1 MRRSAS
7 LRRFAQA
14 VLFLAFATSA
24 SARDEV
30 TDLLQGITPL
40 FADHALLDVSIEAPF
55 KTLMRERP
63 DEEYL
68 AGVFRIKEADG
79 TERSFALKLRTRGNY
94 RRDRTH
100 CDFTP
105 IRLNFQQDRLAGTL
119 LAGQDKLKLVTHCR
133 TKKPYYE
140 QLVLRE
146 YLAYRILNLLT
157 PMSYSVRLLRLTY
170 VDTERDWTITKL
182 GFVIEDDDHVATRNG
197 LQMVKTG
204 DIEATDLEPGQQ
216 NLVNL
221 FQYMIGNT
229 EYSLNIAEPNDDC
242 CHNSDLM
249 SVTGGAP
256 YVPLA
261 FDFDFSGLVTAPY
274 AEPNPRYRLRSVRHR
289 LYKGHC
295 RNNDR
300 LPDTIQLFLDRRDAV
315 FQLIDELELLDTRS
329 RNHAIEYLGT
339 FYERISDPKQ
349 IRLRLV
355 KRCDD

>member
-1 MRRSAS
+1 MRRLVHAS
-7 LRRFAQA
+7 L
-14 VLFLAFATSA
+14 LLAIAA
-24 SARDEV
+24 SAGAQDEV
-30 TDLLQGITPL
+30 ADLMQGITPL
-40 FADHALLDVSIEAPF
+40 FSDHALLEVTIEAPF
-55 KTLMRERP
+55 RTLMRERP

-68 AGVFRIKEADG
+68 NGVFRIKEADG
-79 TERSFALKLRTRGNY
+79 RERGFALKLRTRGNY

-105 IRLNFQQDRLAGTL
+105 IRLNFRQDRLAGTL
-119 LAGQDKLKLVTHCR
+119 LAGQDKLKLVTHCKTR
-133 TKKPYYE
+133 KPYYE

-146 YLAYRILNLLT
+146 YLAYRILNLHT
-157 PMSYSVRLLRLTY
+157 PMSYRVRLLRLTY

-182 GFVIEDDDHVATRNG
+182 GFVIEDDDHVATRSA
-197 LQMVKTG
+197 LQVVKTG
-204 DIEATDLEPGQQ
+204 DIDVMELEPEQQ

-221 FQYMIGNT
+221 FMYMIGNT

-249 SVTGGAP
+249 SATGGTP

-300 LPDTIQLFLDRRDAV
+300 LPDTIRLFLERKDAV
-315 FQLIDELELLDTRS
+315 FQLIDNVDLLDSRS
-329 RNHAIEYLGT
+329 RKHAIDYLGA

-349 IRLRLV
+349 IQLRLLN
-355 KRCDD
+355 RCDD